1 MREGDGGWGM
11 GAGLAQQCSRLIRDV
26 CGRRVA
32 GPVHDDEPK
41 DEPVL
46 RLNPLR
52 TRLTFTSGGRG
63 VRGAGGRPCGGA
75 GRWVDTTSA
84 GLSAASLPYMQS
96 FS

>member
-1 MREGDGGWGM
+1 MEALVEGGHACAAEEAVMRKGDGGWGM

-63 VRGAGGRPCGGA
+63 V
-75 GRWVDTTSA
+75 
-84 GLSAASLPYMQS
+84 
-96 FS
+96 